1 MVASFKNTTMKK
13 QLQHAFYLIFGLL
26 LMVSCSEEK
35 TGKVAAVTPYKI
47 KPAKQQTPIIE
58 KVEEKDSQTME
69 IKRVKP
75 LPPPPA
81 PPIPYPGPEP
91 DPHPWPVPP
100 PPYPEPVP
108 IPTPDPVFDI
118 PEIQAQFP
126 GGTAALMKYI
136 QNEMVY
142 PEIDKEQNNQGKVY
156 MQFIVEI
163 DGSITS
169 INVARGV
176 SPTIDKE
183 AKRVIRTMPNW
194 IPGEQRG
201 KKVRSKMTLPLTF
214 TLQ

>member
-1 MVASFKNTTMKK
+1 
-13 QLQHAFYLIFGLL
+13 
-26 LMVSCSEEK
+26 MVSCSEEK
-35 TGKVAAVTPYKI
+35 TGKVTAVTPYKI

-91 DPHPWPVPP
+91 DPHPHPWPVPP